1 MIYRLHITSY
11 FKHGVV
17 LVMLLSI
24 SFQALPQKSRREATS
39 RRYYP
44 GADWEKKTPEQSGVD
59 AALLRKAIDFAIA
72 NEATAPK
79 DLKLNHYRSFGRE
92 PFGDAIGPLKDRGEQ
107 TGIIIRNGYVIAEWG
122 DPHRIDIT
130 NSVTKSFVST
140 VVGLAFDRKLIHH
153 LDDQVYKYVP
163 PVLIYN
169 PYPTGNKADAFSA
182 QSDLMDPFN
191 TAHNKLITWR
201 QMLQQNSDWEGT
213 LWGKPDWADRPSNDY
228 KEWTTKRNEPGTVY
242 EYNDTRVNALA
253 LAALSVWRKP
263 LPDVLKEEVMDPIG
277 ASNTWRWYGY
287 ENSWIVLDGKIV
299 QSVSGGGHWGG
310 GMILNAY
317 DMARFGYL
325 TLNNGNWNGRQL
337 VSEEWNKLAQT
348 PSSPHPN
355 YGFMNWFLN
364 TNKKQWPS
372 APAQA
377 YGHVGNGT
385 NLIYVDPVN
394 DLVVVLR
401 WIEDS
406 QIDEFLRLLLA
417 AYK

>member
-1 MIYRLHITSY
+1 MVSNHLI
-11 FKHGVV
+11 
-17 LVMLLSI
+17 
-24 SFQALPQKSRREATS
+24 AQKSRRQTEPI
-39 RRYYP
+39 RYYP
-44 GADWEKKTPEQSGVD
+44 GKEWTKKTPGETGVN
-59 AALLRKAIDFAIA
+59 ATQLKTAIDFAIA
-72 NEATAPK
+72 SESAAPK

-92 PFGDAIGPLKDRGEQ
+92 PFGDAVGPLKDRGEQ
-107 TGIIIRNGYVIAEWG
+107 TGIIIKNGYVIAEWG
-122 DPHRIDIT
+122 DPSRIDIT
-130 NSVTKSFVST
+130 NSVTKSFLAT
-140 VVGLAFDRKLIHH
+140 VVGLAHDRKLINSI
-153 LDDQVYKYVP
+153 DDQVYKYVP
-163 PVLIYN
+163 PILLYN
-169 PYPTGNKADAFSA
+169 PMPTGDKADAFDKK
-182 QSDLMDPFN
+182 SDFIEPFN
-191 TAHNKLITWR
+191 TPHNRTITWR

-228 KEWTTKRNEPGTVY
+228 KEWATKRNEPGTVY

-253 LAALSVWRKP
+253 LATLSVWRKP

-310 GMILNAY
+310 GMVLNAY

-325 TLNNGNWNGRQL
+325 TLNNGKWNDRQL
-337 VSEEWNKLAQT
+337 VSAEWNKLAQS
-348 PSSPHPN
+348 PSAPQPT

-364 TNKKQWPS
+364 TDKKQWPS
-372 APAQA
+372 APDKAF
-377 YGHVGNGT
+377 GHVGNGT

-406 QIDEFLRLLLA
+406 KIDEFLKLLLA
-417 AYK
+417 ANK